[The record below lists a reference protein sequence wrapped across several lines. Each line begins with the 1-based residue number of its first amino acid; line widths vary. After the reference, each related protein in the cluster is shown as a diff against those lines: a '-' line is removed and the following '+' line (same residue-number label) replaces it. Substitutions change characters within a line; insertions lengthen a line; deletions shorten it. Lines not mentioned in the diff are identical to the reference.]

1 MFPFIPPENTGKPE
15 ISDVFKG
22 YKKDKLGRNRWKD
35 LIKAVRAITKYFW
48 VARKNYEEK
57 KGRVQL
63 K

>member
-22 YKKDKLGRNRWKD
+22 YKKDKLGRNRLKD

-48 VARKNYEEK
+48 VARKNYEE
-57 KGRVQL
+57 
-63 K
+63 